1 MAVIAGIYLIVHH
14 AIPKKTHPSA
24 TVQTQH
30 HSTRPSSPPARK
42 HTSGT
47 PVTVKYYVVKAGD
60 NLDLIAQHTGVSLA
74 TIEALNPGISATAL
88 RVGQRLTLRR

>member
-1 MAVIAGIYLIVHH
+1 MIAGIYLIVHH
-14 AIPKKTHPSA
+14 ALPKTTHPST

-30 HSTRPSSPPARK
+30 HSTAPSPPPPTK

-47 PVTVKYYVVKAGD
+47 HVTVKYYVVKAGD
-60 NLDLIAQHTGVSLA
+60 NLDLIAQRTGVSLA
-74 TIEALNPGISATAL
+74 RIEALNPGISANAL